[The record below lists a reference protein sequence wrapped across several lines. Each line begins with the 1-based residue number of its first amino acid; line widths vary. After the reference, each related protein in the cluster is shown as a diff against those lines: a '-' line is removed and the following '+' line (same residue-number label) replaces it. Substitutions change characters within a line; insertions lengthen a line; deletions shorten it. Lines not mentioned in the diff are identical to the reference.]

1 MKKYFYIALISVT
14 AFISFGFRGCD
25 DAYCEFL
32 FNLNS
37 AVGRF
42 SPGSEDQFFIASDS
56 GIYFMDDMLSCF
68 ASLVSPEDRYN
79 FI

>member
-1 MKKYFYIALISVT
+1 MKKYFYGVLLLSAVIL
-14 AFISFGFRGCD
+14 SFGFRGCD

-42 SPGSEDQFFIASDS
+42 SPGSEDQFYFASDS
-56 GIYFMDDMLSCF
+56 GIYFY
-68 ASLVSPEDRYN
+68 SLVAGSFTETKKM
-79 FI
+79 ILLK